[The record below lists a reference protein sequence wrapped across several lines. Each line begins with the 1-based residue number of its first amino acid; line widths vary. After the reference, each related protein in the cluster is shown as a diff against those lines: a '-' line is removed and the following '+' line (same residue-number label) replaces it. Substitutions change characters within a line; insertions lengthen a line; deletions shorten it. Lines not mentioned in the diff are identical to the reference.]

1 MATRWA
7 SVRWRTSSW
16 GEPFQQPEPGPQTSV
31 LWRGVRWGVERWA
44 QRGISLAGASCL
56 INDEVVTTCTAT
68 VRIQGG
74 EIDVA
79 NEYTLG
85 NVIRID
91 GVFQTSGIPVDP
103 AEVTGTVKSPSG
115 VFTTFTLGD
124 NLTKDDDGEY
134 HFTIVP
140 DEEGRYDYRIAGTG
154 THISAAEGY
163 FRVKESFFN

>member
-7 SVRWRTSSW
+7 SVRWRTASW
-16 GEPFQQPEPGPQTSV
+16 GEPFQAPEPGPQTSV

-44 QRGISLAGASCL
+44 QRAFSLAGASCL
-56 INDEVVTTCTAT
+56 ISDEAVTACTAT
-68 VRIQGG
+68 AKIQGG
-74 EIDVA
+74 DADVA
-79 NEYTLG
+79 NEYTIG

-91 GVFQTSGIPVDP
+91 GVFQSSGVPVDP
-103 AEVTGTVKSPSG
+103 AKVTGIVKSPSG
-115 VFTTFTLGD
+115 VYTTFTLGD
-124 NLTKDDDGEY
+124 NLVKDDDGEY

-140 DEEGRYDYRIAGTG
+140 DEEGRYDYRISGTD